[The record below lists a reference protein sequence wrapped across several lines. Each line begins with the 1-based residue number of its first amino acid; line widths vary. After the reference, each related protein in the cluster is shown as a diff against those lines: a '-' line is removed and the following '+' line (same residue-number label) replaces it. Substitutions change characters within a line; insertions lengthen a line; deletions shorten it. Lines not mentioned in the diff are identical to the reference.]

1 MNEFYE
7 DFDVHH
13 FESNPDK
20 FQNLVDFLNES
31 SFTLTDRLYFNSRDY
46 RKNTTREISFSK
58 NPQHG
63 DDEIY
68 LSDLLT
74 VLSKFFARVVLSNKL
89 AILKINFDDTPSFE
103 NFISKI
109 ESLTIKH
116 LIFNVK
122 HLVFE
127 YQNYYFL
134 PTKDTTFEISEV

>member
-20 FQNLVDFLNES
+20 FQNLVDFLNGS
-31 SFTLTDRLYFNSRDY
+31 SFTLTDKLYFNTRDY
-46 RKNTTREISFSK
+46 RKIRTCGISFSK
-58 NPQHG
+58 NPQYG

-68 LSDLLT
+68 LSDILT
-74 VLSKFFARVVLSNKL
+74 VLSKFFARVIFSNKL
-89 AILKINFDDTPSFE
+89 ARLEIIFDDTPSIE

-109 ESLTIKH
+109 DSLTVKH

-122 HLVFE
+122 HLAFE
-127 YQNYYFL
+127 YQIYYFL
-134 PTKDTTFEISEV
+134 PTEDTTFEISEV